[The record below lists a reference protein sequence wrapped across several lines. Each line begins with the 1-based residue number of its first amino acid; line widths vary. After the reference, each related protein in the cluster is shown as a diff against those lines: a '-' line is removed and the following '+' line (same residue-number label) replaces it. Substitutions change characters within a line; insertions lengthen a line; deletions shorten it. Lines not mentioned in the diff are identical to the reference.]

1 MAATPLP
8 LVKSDSE
15 SFNAFGAVIGN
26 IMQIINQLAKSLN
39 LSELDV
45 ELYLQNA
52 PSKYKVYKIRKRT
65 IGFRLIAQPTKKKK
79 PKLTS
84 IPQVLAYSRNLGV

>member
-1 MAATPLP
+1 
-8 LVKSDSE
+8 
-15 SFNAFGAVIGN
+15 
-26 IMQIINQLAKSLN
+26 MQIINQLAKSLN

-65 IGFRLIAQPTKKKK
+65 TGFRLIAQPTKRKNQNSLQFRKFW
-79 PKLTS
+79 L
-84 IPQVLAYSRNLGV
+84 IHVI